1 MRGVVCSS
9 AMVMVGLMVA
19 TASAQPAEPTQAVD
33 VTRPL
38 PSTFFLVTRMCKQ
51 TVAEI
56 GSSLEKL
63 GDELVFQSEASPFI
77 IGCRKATDTANLI
90 GCVLSSAEGTFL
102 SSGKDTVSFAFMAL
116 RIGDGP
122 IILQDI
128 GGGNAIYLNASS
140 GDAVTVSRQ
149 YIARDGVTRAFV
161 KTCKAML
168 LNEQQFET
176 LAKAGAKQGAPPAR

>member
-1 MRGVVCSS
+1 MPSS
-9 AMVMVGLMVA
+9 
-19 TASAQPAEPTQAVD
+19 
-33 VTRPL
+33 
-38 PSTFFLVTRMCKQ
+38 FYLVTRKCKQ
-51 TVAEI
+51 SVIEI

-77 IGCRKATDTANLI
+77 MGCRKGTAGANLL
-90 GCVLSSAEGTFL
+90 GCVLWSAEGKFV
-102 SSGKDTVSFAFMAL
+102 SSGKNSDTFAFMAVRL
-116 RIGDGP
+116 GDGP
-122 IILQDI
+122 IILQDTW
-128 GGGNAIYLNASS
+128 GGNALYLNASS

-176 LAKAGAKQGAPPAR
+176 LAKAGEKQDPPPAR